1 MLEVSNV
8 VKSYNRKLSLFKKNK
23 LDFKAVDNVSFT
35 LKEGEI
41 IGLVGESGC
50 GKSTLGR
57 LILRLENVTEGS
69 IKYKG
74 KDIWSFKGK
83 DLKSFR
89 HECQIIFQDTYCSLN
104 PNIKIMDSLMEPLY
118 NYFPNMCKENKIAK
132 IENIIGFA
140 RLSRG
145 ILEKY
150 SSSISGGERQR
161 INICRALLLEPKL
174 LICDEIISSLDVC
187 TQAFIMSMIKELREK
202 SNTGILFIS
211 HDISAV
217 DYLCDKIIVME
228 SGRIIEIIENK
239 KLGLYSYKKDYTE
252 TLISSVPINH
262 PSKRAKTI
270 LK

>member
-1 MLEVSNV
+1 MLEVKNV
-8 VKSYNRKLSLFKKNK
+8 VKSYNPKLSLFTKNK
-23 LDFKAVDNVSFT
+23 LDFKAIDNVSFK
-35 LKEGEI
+35 LKEGEA

-57 LILRLENVTEGS
+57 LILRLENTTEGS

-74 KDIWSFKGK
+74 KNIWSFKGK
-83 DLKSFR
+83 ELKNFR
-89 HECQIIFQDTYCSLN
+89 KQCQIIFQDTYCSLN
-104 PNIKIMDSLMEPLY
+104 PNIRVIDSLMEPLD
-118 NYFPNMCKENKIAK
+118 NYFTELSKEEKTNKI
-132 IENIIGFA
+132 ESIIGFA
-140 RLSRG
+140 KLDKA

-150 SSSISGGERQR
+150 PSSISGGERQR

-187 TQAFIMSMIKELREK
+187 TQASIMSMVKELREK
-202 SNTGILFIS
+202 SNTAILFIS

-228 SGRIIEIIENK
+228 SGRIIETIENK

-252 TLISSVPINH
+252 KLLSSVPINH
-262 PSKRAKTI
+262 PSKRVNTI
-270 LK
+270 Y